1 MPALNDLLIAN
12 PSPGAV
18 SRFRLGWLSK
28 LDDESQTLPKD
39 AKTRFAGI
47 SYDVKHSLNVWSS
60 GMWVSTRYVMRSW
73 LHRQIFCSEMLQ
85 DHVAIFILSPFCSN
99 LSFRCM
105 IGS

>member
-28 LDDESQTLPKD
+28 LDDESQPLPKD

-60 GMWVSTRYVMRSW
+60 GMWVSTRYVMRSGFTD
-73 LHRQIFCSEMLQ
+73 RFTIQKNYRIMLQ
-85 DHVAIFILSPFCSN
+85 YLFSSVFAQN